1 MVTDKDIRV
10 EDKSIEW
17 IINHTIAQ
25 NRNRYGLNCYTVD
38 RNNSVRLIDKYKCSN
53 DESFFNNLD
62 GVRKRYYGGEI
73 NWVLMDFSL
82 DLICLDNQ
90 ETTFR
95 GIEVLNKVK
104 FENVI
109 NNVVDTYFDGV
120 CYNCPDIMEVKYV
133 SKFDDFIFSR
143 FIDKMGDK
151 KHNYFVDLINEI
163 SYTKLEKFHDKILNK
178 VTIDYAKVL
187 YGIKD
192 SDKARIVGEKLIGKV
207 DTDFHLLFFVDEG
220 VFNVYVDNFA
230 KRFVDGDLDVGDFVY
245 NTPDEYS
252 SNLNLLRDRISYL
265 QEEKWFRNSP
275 ERSYACLNSGRGS
288 YYVHKDVILESV
300 CQDQKLICDA
310 LIDDVLVRRISDD
323 EIKKLING
331 INKDFDLK
339 RLVSKVDEEPLNI
352 FAKDI
357 AKHYVDN
364 GLKMDVGFK
373 LLNRDKWNILQ
384 TAYVVAR
391 DAYGQGG
398 LSIAKGDE
406 GGLSLDDKVGGLT
419 KAD

>member
-1 MVTDKDIRV
+1 
-10 EDKSIEW
+10 
-17 IINHTIAQ
+17 
-25 NRNRYGLNCYTVD
+25 
-38 RNNSVRLIDKYKCSN
+38 
-53 DESFFNNLD
+53 
-62 GVRKRYYGGEI
+62 
-73 NWVLMDFSL
+73 
-82 DLICLDNQ
+82 
-90 ETTFR
+90 
-95 GIEVLNKVK
+95 
-104 FENVI
+104 
-109 NNVVDTYFDGV
+109 
-120 CYNCPDIMEVKYV
+120 
-133 SKFDDFIFSR
+133 
-143 FIDKMGDK
+143 
-151 KHNYFVDLINEI
+151 
-163 SYTKLEKFHDKILNK
+163 
-178 VTIDYAKVL
+178 
-187 YGIKD
+187 
-192 SDKARIVGEKLIGKV
+192 
-207 DTDFHLLFFVDEG
+207 
-220 VFNVYVDNFA
+220 
-230 KRFVDGDLDVGDFVY
+230 
-245 NTPDEYS
+245 
-252 SNLNLLRDRISYL
+252 LNLLRDRISYL